1 MAIDYNSVADRIF
14 DQLKGFGHDIVIFDD
29 KGRQTANA
37 NKGRSFYCKD
47 QKFTVELDEDDNS
60 IKIKYGTSTDVPKI
74 KQLVDTIGAIAKKY
88 PPLGLDRLPYT
99 GKEIELKDVENM
111 AKVQES
117 LSPTMGSTKT
127 SYQQTEGAK
136 LIIRHNTAVNEEVR
150 GSRSRNIS
158 ALFIEN
164 AQGERFKYP
173 HNHLTGAR
181 IMTQHVAE
189 GGTPYDEV
197 GQKIIGLSEERTQL
211 SQVSKYIRSQGLQEQ
226 AGDVQFAVTQRL
238 SEIKGLLGRY
248 NPTRFMED
256 KSQADESNLEA
267 LQEKLTKNVFDE
279 SIGTLLPKLN
289 GYVKQYQQQMEARQ
303 ELETLKT
310 QIEESTSI
318 QVSAMPDLEFM
329 SMMVYESPTVNTT
342 QLINTILPVLEDE
355 AVKTSLTR
363 IAEYVQEGK
372 LDAMEVENLTR
383 SIIGKSSVKES
394 DYKIVH
400 QLTTVEEVFESVM
413 KRFELKEILK

>member
-1 MAIDYNSVADRIF
+1 MAIDYNTVADRIF
-14 DQLKGFGHDIVIFDD
+14 DQLKGFGHDIIVFDKD
-29 KGRQTANA
+29 GRQTANG
-37 NKGRSFYCKD
+37 NKGRSFYSKD
-47 QKFTVELDEDDNS
+47 QKFTIILDEKNN
-60 IKIKYGTSTDVPKI
+60 IIQIKYGETTDRQKLKRLEQTVRN
-74 KQLVDTIGAIAKKY
+74 GIAKKFIINVD
-88 PPLGLDRLPYT
+88 LIPYT

-197 GQKIIGLSEERTQL
+197 GQKIIGLSEERNQL
-211 SQVSKYIRSQGLQEQ
+211 SQVSKYIKSQGLQEQ

-248 NPTRFMED
+248 NPAKFMED
-256 KSQADESNLEA
+256 RAEADETNLEA

-279 SIGTLLPKLN
+279 SIGALLPKLN
-289 GYVKQYQQQMEARQ
+289 GYVKQYQQQMEAKQ
-303 ELETLKT
+303 EFDTLK
-310 QIEESTSI
+310 QQVEESTSI
-318 QVSAMPDLEFM
+318 QVSALPDLDMM

-342 QLINTILPVLEDE
+342 QLINLVLPVLEDE
-355 AVKTSLTR
+355 QVRVGLTR
-363 IAEYVQEGK
+363 VAGYVQEGK
-372 LDAMEVENLTR
+372 LDAMDVENLTR
-383 SIIGKSSVKES
+383 SIISKSSVKES
-394 DYKIVH
+394 EYKLVH
-400 QLTTVEEVFESVM
+400 QLNTVDQVFESVM
-413 KRFELKEILK
+413 ARFDLKEILK

>member
-1 MAIDYNSVADRIF
+1 MAIDYNAVADRIF

-37 NKGRSFYCKD
+37 NKGRSFYSKD
-47 QKFTVELDEDDNS
+47 QKFTVELDQDDNV
-60 IKIKYGTSTDVPKI
+60 IKFKYGTSTNVPKV
-74 KQLVDTIGAIAKKY
+74 KQLVDTIAAIAKKY
-88 PPLGLDRLPYT
+88 PPLGIDRLPYT

-117 LSPTMGSTKT
+117 LSPTVGSTKT

-197 GQKIIGLSEERTQL
+197 GQKIISLSEERNQL
-211 SQVSKYIRSQGLQEQ
+211 SQVSKYIKGQGLQEQ

-256 KSQADESNLEA
+256 TAHADETNLEA

-279 SIGTLLPKLN
+279 SIGALLPKLN
-289 GYVKQYQQQMEARQ
+289 GYVKQYQQQMEAKQ
-303 ELETLKT
+303 ELDTLK
-310 QIEESTSI
+310 QQVEESASI
-318 QVSAMPDLEFM
+318 QVSAVPDLDM
-329 SMMVYESPTVNTT
+329 ISMMVYESPTINTT
-342 QLINTILPVLEDE
+342 ELINMVLPVLEDE
-355 AVKTSLTR
+355 EVKSRLSR
-363 IAEYVQEGK
+363 VADYVKEGK
-372 LDAMEVENLTR
+372 LDAMEVEHVTR
-383 SIIGKSSVKES
+383 SIIGKSAVKES
-394 DYKIVH
+394 KYKLVH
-400 QLTTVEEVFESVM
+400 QLNTVDQVFESVM
-413 KRFELKEILK
+413 NRFQLKEILK